1 MNTKNCARG
10 FTGLR
15 IAWCATWFDMN
26 VWDSI
31 CWMYQPLEIF
41 WIVEN
46 IKRLKLDVKIWGTQF
61 TTRGQFLRHRE
72 MNRGIFQGYILSF
85 LPYILGISRQII
97 PIRKIKVFYDLT
109 RRDKKVNN
117 ILSIPS

>member
-1 MNTKNCARG
+1 MNIKNCARG

-31 CWMYQPLEIF
+31 CWMYRVIF
-41 WIVEN
+41 
-46 IKRLKLDVKIWGTQF
+46 L
-61 TTRGQFLRHRE
+61 
-72 MNRGIFQGYILSF
+72 GYILQS

-97 PIRKIKVFYDLT
+97 PIRKVKACYDLT

>member
-1 MNTKNCARG
+1 MNIKNCARG

-31 CWMYQPLEIF
+31 FWMYRVIF
-41 WIVEN
+41 
-46 IKRLKLDVKIWGTQF
+46 L
-61 TTRGQFLRHRE
+61 
-72 MNRGIFQGYILSF
+72 GYILQS

-97 PIRKIKVFYDLT
+97 PIRKVKACYDLT

>member
-1 MNTKNCARG
+1 MNIKNCARG

-31 CWMYQPLEIF
+31 CWMYRVIF
-41 WIVEN
+41 
-46 IKRLKLDVKIWGTQF
+46 L
-61 TTRGQFLRHRE
+61 
-72 MNRGIFQGYILSF
+72 GYILQS
-85 LPYILGISRQII
+85 LPFILGISRQII
-97 PIRKIKVFYDLT
+97 PIRKVKACYDLT

>member
-1 MNTKNCARG
+1 MNIKNCARG
-10 FTGLR
+10 FTRLR

-31 CWMYQPLEIF
+31 CWMYRVIF
-41 WIVEN
+41 
-46 IKRLKLDVKIWGTQF
+46 L
-61 TTRGQFLRHRE
+61 
-72 MNRGIFQGYILSF
+72 GYILQS

-97 PIRKIKVFYDLT
+97 PIRKDKVCYDLT

>member
-1 MNTKNCARG
+1 MNIKNCARG
-10 FTGLR
+10 FTRLR

-31 CWMYQPLEIF
+31 CWMYRVIF
-41 WIVEN
+41 
-46 IKRLKLDVKIWGTQF
+46 L
-61 TTRGQFLRHRE
+61 
-72 MNRGIFQGYILSF
+72 GYILQS

-97 PIRKIKVFYDLT
+97 PIRKVKACYDLT